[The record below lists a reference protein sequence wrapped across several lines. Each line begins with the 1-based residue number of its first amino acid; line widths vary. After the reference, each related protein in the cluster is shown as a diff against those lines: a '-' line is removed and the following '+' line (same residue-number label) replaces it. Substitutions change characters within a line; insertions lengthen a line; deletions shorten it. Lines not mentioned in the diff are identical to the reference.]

1 MYIFKLRYFCENNTR
16 YFKKRY
22 KSSVLLIF
30 LLTYSTAQ
38 NMFCEKQECFWIT
51 VQLVN
56 TLSYLQACRS
66 AQSCQ
71 LVGENAVHSLPKLTV
86 DFYPLVAYYT
96 ELRILWTGSF
106 CIFSFC
112 FYSYLAIS
120 ERLMVGWS
128 TGTMLSIVILTIR
141 DLGWKGGDFCFW
153 LFGLWPE

>member
-1 MYIFKLRYFCENNTR
+1 MYKFCLSLIYIYVRVYIFKLRYFCENNTR
-16 YFKKRY
+16 YIKKRY

-71 LVGENAVHSLPKLTV
+71 LVGENAVHSLPKLTG
-86 DFYPLVAYYT
+86 FLSIGCI
-96 ELRILWTGSF
+96 LHRIKDTLNWF
-106 CIFSFC
+106 LLYFFFLLLFIFSH
-112 FYSYLAIS
+112 
-120 ERLMVGWS
+120 
-128 TGTMLSIVILTIR
+128 
-141 DLGWKGGDFCFW
+141 
-153 LFGLWPE
+153 